1 MHRVEG
7 FSSLSWFSSVLNRQK
22 KPLDGK
28 SGGKEGRE
36 AAGGGREWLL
46 DFMFQ
51 LYVDGRGTVS
61 NQHHNTREFKLEGLL
76 TVKIK

>member
-1 MHRVEG
+1 M
-7 FSSLSWFSSVLNRQK
+7 LLLCSVLNRQK

-36 AAGGGREWLL
+36 TTSAGGRRREWLL

-51 LYVDGRGTVS
+51 LYVDGRGPVS
-61 NQHHNTREFKLEGLL
+61 NQHHHTREFKLEGLL